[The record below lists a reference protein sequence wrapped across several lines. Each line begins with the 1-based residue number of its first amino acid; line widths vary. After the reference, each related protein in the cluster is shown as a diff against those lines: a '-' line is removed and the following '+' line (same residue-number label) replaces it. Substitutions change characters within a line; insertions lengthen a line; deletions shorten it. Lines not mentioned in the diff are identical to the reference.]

1 MGRFWSSW
9 PRRTLWPTREG
20 LWCLCAALGLGFV
33 AMNTGNNLLYLLVS
47 LLLGFIAVSGL
58 LSEPSIR
65 GVRVTAL
72 VPDDVHAG
80 RPALFGARVL
90 NGKRWR
96 SSYSI
101 TIQVLGSERFLYI
114 PRLGPG
120 EERLVTW
127 EETLPR
133 RGRQRLRGFRV
144 ITRFPFGLF
153 VKAKRADAD
162 TEFVVYPALVPISA
176 ARRRELGGG
185 GRTGLRRRGRGHDL
199 YNLRDYHPGDDP
211 RLIHWRSSAKRPASL
226 VVRELEADTALD
238 TRIVLE
244 GSPRPDP
251 ARLEPGL
258 SEAASL
264 AVSLLRAGA
273 AVELAGPGVFVPL
286 GRGRKQRRD
295 ILTCLALYGQ
305 AGEAGT
311 TAGGRVPDVGGSVPP
326 GHGSRRAGAGSLREV
341 RVSLG

>member
-1 MGRFWSSW
+1 M
-9 PRRTLWPTREG
+9 
-20 LWCLCAALGLGFV
+20 CAALGLGFV

-65 GVRVTAL
+65 GLRVTAL

-80 RPALFGARVL
+80 RPALFGARVV

-96 SSYSI
+96 ASYSI
-101 TIQVLGSERFLYI
+101 TIQVLGSERFLYV

-120 EERLVTW
+120 EERLVSW

-133 RGRQRLRGFRV
+133 RGRQRLRGFRI

-153 VKAKRADAD
+153 VKSKRAPVETD
-162 TEFVVYPALVPISA
+162 FVVYPALVPLSA
-176 ARRRELGGG
+176 ARRRELGGS
-185 GRTGLRRRGRGHDL
+185 GRAGLRRRGRGHDL
-199 YNLRDYHPGDDP
+199 YNLHDYRPGDDP
-211 RLIHWRSSAKRPASL
+211 RLIHWRSSAKRPQSL

-238 TRIVLE
+238 TRLVLE
-244 GSPRPDP
+244 GRPSPDP

-264 AVSLLRAGA
+264 AVTLLRAGA
-273 AVELAGPGVFVPL
+273 AVELSGPGVFVPL
-286 GRGRKQRRD
+286 GRGREQRKA
-295 ILTCLALYGQ
+295 ILTALAMYSPE
-305 AGEAGT
+305 GEPGAT
-311 TAGGRVPDVGGSVPP
+311 EGRVTQAVGGSIPSGRPP
-326 GHGSRRAGAGSLREV
+326 RGSSLREI
-341 RVSLG
+341 RVALG